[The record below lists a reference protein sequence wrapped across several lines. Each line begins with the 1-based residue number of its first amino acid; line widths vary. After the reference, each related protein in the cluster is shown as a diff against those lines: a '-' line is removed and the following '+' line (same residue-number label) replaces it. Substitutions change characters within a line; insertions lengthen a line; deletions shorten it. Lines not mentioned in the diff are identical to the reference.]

1 MSFTIVRT
9 NGTVLAIIPD
19 GDLNT
24 TSSPLFLP
32 GRNYPGYGS
41 VIDTNFVRTLEN
53 YAFTAPPQ
61 NALQGQLWYD
71 TSTASGNITGTLK
84 ICPVDGESNAA
95 NWYTI
100 LTSSST
106 TDIVAGNVT
115 ATGNVDANNFN
126 AGNIITANIVSTDYL
141 TVNVQANIANANI
154 TGNAN
159 IANLLTVNITT
170 GSNVTS
176 GNITGAW
183 SLDGTV
189 NSNGNITA
197 LGFKSD
203 NYRYANGQLIT
214 FDAAAGNT
222 GEIQFNTSGILA
234 ASSDFTFNSST
245 GLAVVGN
252 ITGANFIADFG
263 GVYIGNGSG
272 LSALPAANLTGT
284 LSSAIQSNITQL
296 GTLAS
301 LTATG
306 NINTAN
312 LFATAVNATSLIGT
326 LETAA
331 QPNITSVGTL
341 TSLDVT
347 GNITSGNASLGNL
360 ATANFIT
367 GTLTTAAQPN
377 ITSLGTLSSLAVTAN
392 VTAGNVYANSGTV
405 RGVLLTGTLTTAA
418 QANIT
423 SIGTLSFLN
432 VTGPVNVDS
441 LSSNTLSGDGSN
453 IYNITG
459 SEVTGEVDFAAVAN
473 SVNVANVSGIGNV
486 ALLNSDGNASNVL
499 YGNGVFASVA
509 GAGSNYGNANVV
521 SLLSSFGSNV
531 ISTTGNVTAGN
542 VYANSGTLGAS
553 LLTGTLTTAAQPNVT
568 SVGTLTSAAVTG
580 NVTAGNVYANSGT
593 VRGSLLTGTLT
604 TAAQPNVTSLGTL
617 TGLIVLGNINASN
630 VSANHFG
637 SGAGLSNINGSNV
650 TGLVANATFAT
661 TAGNISSIPSGTK
674 MLFAQTSAPAGWTKL
689 TSNDDAALRVV
700 SGAAGSGG
708 TVGFTTAFSATSV
721 SGTTGSTS
729 LSEAQMPIHRHFVS
743 TNVVNG
749 GAPSSVNS
757 LVRQRTTAGDSDYY
771 LEGTSAEPSVLRSS
785 ATGSGAGHDHTFS
798 GSLNLAVKYVDVII
812 AQKD

>member
-61 NALQGQLWYD
+61 NALQGQLWFN
-71 TSTASGNITGTLK
+71 TNNNSLCV
-84 ICPVDGESNAA
+84 CPIDGESDPNNWIRLVTNDSTLDITVA
-95 NWYTI
+95 NVYADHIFANGATF
-100 LTSSST
+100 
-106 TDIVAGNVT
+106 TDTVT
-115 ATGNVDANNFN
+115 ANLFEA
-126 AGNIITANIVSTDYL
+126 DYL
-141 TVNVQANIANANI
+141 TVNVQANI
-154 TGNAN
+154 GNLDVFGTTA
-159 IANLLTVNITT
+159 LDSLTTTNITT
-170 GSNVTS
+170 GSNTTS
-176 GNITGAW
+176 GNLTGAW
-183 SLDGTV
+183 SLNGTLA
-189 NSNGNITA
+189 SNGNVTA

-203 NYRYANGQLIT
+203 NYLYANGQSIN
-214 FDAAAGNT
+214 FNAAAGNAN
-222 GEIQFNTSGILA
+222 EIQFNTSGSLN
-234 ASSDFTFNSST
+234 ASSDFTFNTST

-252 ITGANFIADFG
+252 ITGANFIAVG
-263 GVYIGNGSG
+263 GVYTGNGSG
-272 LSALPAANLTGT
+272 LSALAAANLTGT

-296 GTLAS
+296 GTLTS
-301 LTATG
+301 VTATT

-312 LFATAVNATSLIGT
+312 LFATEVSATRLVGSLT
-326 LETAA
+326 TAA
-331 QPNITSVGTL
+331 QPNVTSVGTL

-377 ITSLGTLSSLAVTAN
+377 ITSVGTLSSLATTGNITASN
-392 VTAGNVYANSGTV
+392 VFANGGTV
-405 RGVLLTGTLTTAA
+405 AGLLLTGTLTTAA

-432 VTGPVNVDS
+432 VTGAINADS
-441 LSSNTLSGDGSN
+441 ISVGGTLSGDGST
-453 IYNITG
+453 IYNIAGNSVSGT
-459 SEVTGEVDFAAVAN
+459 VAFAAVAN

-486 ALLNSDGNASNVL
+486 ALLNRDGNASNVL

-509 GAGSNYGNANVV
+509 GVGGDYSNSNVV

-553 LLTGTLTTAAQPNVT
+553 LVTGTLTTAAQPNVT

-604 TAAQPNVTSLGTL
+604 TAAQPNITSLGTL

-661 TAGNISSIPSGTK
+661 TAGSISSIPAGTK
-674 MLFAQTSAPAGWTKL
+674 MLFAQSSAPAGWTKL

-700 SGAAGSGG
+700 SGGAGSGG
-708 TVGFTTAFSATSV
+708 TVGFTTAFSATSI

-743 TNVVNG
+743 TSVVNG

>member
-1 MSFTIVRT
+1 VSFTIVRT

-61 NALQGQLWYD
+61 NALQGQLWFNTNND
-71 TSTASGNITGTLK
+71 SLCV
-84 ICPVDGESNAA
+84 CPIDGESDPNNWIRLVTNDSTLDITVA
-95 NWYTI
+95 NVYANHI
-100 LTSSST
+100 F
-106 TDIVAGNVT
+106 ANG
-115 ATGNVDANNFN
+115 ATFANTVSANLVD
-126 AGNIITANIVSTDYL
+126 TDYL
-141 TVNVQANIANANI
+141 TVTVQANIANANV

-159 IANLLTVNITT
+159 LATVNTTTITT
-170 GSNVTS
+170 GSNTTA
-176 GNITGAW
+176 GNLTGAW
-183 SLDGTV
+183 SLNGTLT
-189 NSNGNITA
+189 SNGNVTA

-203 NYRYANGQLIT
+203 NYRYANGQSIN
-214 FDAAAGNT
+214 FDAAAGNA
-222 GEIQFNTSGILA
+222 GEIQFNTGGSLN
-234 ASSDFTFNSST
+234 ASSDFTFNAST
-245 GLAVVGN
+245 GLAVVGD
-252 ITGANFIADFG
+252 ITGANFIAVG
-263 GVYIGNGSG
+263 GTYTGNGSG
-272 LSALPAANLTGT
+272 LSALAAANLTGT

-296 GTLAS
+296 GTLPS
-301 LTATG
+301 LTVTT

-312 LFATAVNATSLIGT
+312 LFATEVSATRLVGSLT
-326 LETAA
+326 TAA
-331 QPNITSVGTL
+331 QPNVTSVGTL

-377 ITSLGTLSSLAVTAN
+377 ITSVGTLSSLATTGNITASN
-392 VTAGNVYANSGTV
+392 VFANGGTV
-405 RGVLLTGTLTTAA
+405 AGLLLTGTLTTAA

-432 VTGPVNVDS
+432 VSGAINA
-441 LSSNTLSGDGSN
+441 NTVAGSFSGDGSN
-453 IYNITG
+453 IINVAG
-459 SEVTGEVDFAAVAN
+459 AAVSGEVDYAAVAN
-473 SVNVANVSGIGNV
+473 SVSVANVSGIGNV
-486 ALLNSDGNASNVL
+486 ALLNRDGNASNVL

-509 GAGSNYGNANVV
+509 GAGSNYGNSNVV
-521 SLLSSFGSNV
+521 SLLASFGSNV

-553 LLTGTLTTAAQPNVT
+553 LVTGTLTTAAQPNVT

-650 TGLVANATFAT
+650 TGLVANATYAT
-661 TAGNISSIPSGTK
+661 TAGSISSIPSGTK
-674 MLFAQTSAPAGWTKL
+674 MLFAQSSAPAGWTKL

-700 SGAAGSGG
+700 SGAAGTGG
-708 TVGFTTAFSATSV
+708 TVGFNTAFSATTI
-721 SGTTGSTS
+721 SGLTGSTS
-729 LSEAQMPIHRHFVS
+729 LSESQLPIHRHFVS
-743 TNVVNG
+743 TSVVNG

>member
-214 FDAAAGNT
+214 FGAAAGNT
-222 GEIQFNTSGILA
+222 GEVQFNTSGILA

-252 ITGANFIADFG
+252 ITGANFIVDFG
-263 GVYIGNGSG
+263 GAYIGNGSG

-568 SVGTLTSAAVTG
+568 SVGTLT
-580 NVTAGNVYANSGT
+580 
-593 VRGSLLTGTLT
+593 
-604 TAAQPNVTSLGTL
+604 
-617 TGLIVLGNINASN
+617 GLIVLGNINASN

>member
-1 MSFTIVRT
+1 VSFTIVRT

-71 TSTASGNITGTLK
+71 TSTAGGGITGTLK

-115 ATGNVDANNFN
+115 ASGNVDANNFN
-126 AGNIITANIVSTDYL
+126 AGNIVTANLVSTDYL

-159 IANLLTVNITT
+159 IANLLTTNITT

-214 FDAAAGNT
+214 FGAAAGNT

-252 ITGANFIADFG
+252 ITGANFIAVG
-263 GVYIGNGSG
+263 GAYTGNGSG

-296 GTLAS
+296 GTLTS
-301 LTATG
+301 VTATT

-312 LFATAVNATSLIGT
+312 LFATEVSATHLVGSLT
-326 LETAA
+326 TAA
-331 QPNITSVGTL
+331 QPNVTSVGTL

-377 ITSLGTLSSLAVTAN
+377 ITSVGTLSSLATTGNITASN
-392 VTAGNVYANSGTV
+392 VFANSGTV
-405 RGVLLTGTLTTAA
+405 AGLLLTGTLTTAA

-423 SIGTLSFLN
+423 SVGTLSFLN
-432 VTGPVNVDS
+432 VTGAIN
-441 LSSNTLSGDGSN
+441 SNTVAGSFSGDGSN
-453 IYNITG
+453 INNIAG
-459 SEVTGEVDFAAVAN
+459 AAVTGEVAFAEVAN
-473 SVNVANVSGIGNV
+473 SVAVANVSGIGNV
-486 ALLNSDGNASNVL
+486 ALLNRDGNASNVL

-509 GAGSNYGNANVV
+509 GAGGDYSNSNVV

-553 LLTGTLTTAAQPNVT
+553 LVTGTLTTAAQPNVT

-593 VRGSLLTGTLT
+593 VRGSLLTGTIT
-604 TAAQPNVTSLGTL
+604 TAAQPNITSLGTL
-617 TGLIVLGNINASN
+617 TSLIVLGNINASN

-661 TAGNISSIPSGTK
+661 TAGNVSSIPAGTK
-674 MLFAQTSAPAGWTKL
+674 MLFAQSSAPAGWTKL

-700 SGAAGSGG
+700 SGGAGSGG
-708 TVGFTTAFSATSV
+708 TVGFTTAFSATSI

-743 TNVVNG
+743 TSVVNG

>member
-1 MSFTIVRT
+1 VSFTIVRT
-9 NGTVLAIIPD
+9 NGTVLAVIPD
-19 GDLNT
+19 GDLNSN
-24 TSSPLFLP
+24 SSPLFLP

-61 NALQGQLWYD
+61 NALQGQLWFN
-71 TSTASGNITGTLK
+71 TNNNSLCV
-84 ICPVDGESNAA
+84 CPVDNEDDPNNWIRLVTNDSTLDITVA
-95 NWYTI
+95 NVYADQIFANGATFAD
-100 LTSSST
+100 T
-106 TDIVAGNVT
+106 VT
-115 ATGNVDANNFN
+115 ANLFEA
-126 AGNIITANIVSTDYL
+126 DYI
-141 TVNVQANIANANI
+141 TVNVQANI
-154 TGNAN
+154 GN
-159 IANLLTVNITT
+159 LDVSGTTTLDSLTTANITT
-170 GSNVTS
+170 GSNTTP
-176 GNITGAW
+176 GNLTGAW
-183 SLDGTV
+183 SLDGTLT
-189 NSNGNITA
+189 SNGNVTA

-203 NYRYANGQLIT
+203 NYRYANGQSIN

-222 GEIQFNTSGILA
+222 GEIQFNTSGSLN
-234 ASSDFTFNSST
+234 SSPDFTFTAGNSS
-245 GLAVVGN
+245 LSVAGN
-252 ITGANFIADFG
+252 ITAANFNVTSG
-263 GVYIGNGSG
+263 GIYTGNGSG
-272 LSALPAANLTGT
+272 LSAIAAANLTGT

-312 LFATAVNATSLIGT
+312 LFATTVNATSLIGT
-326 LETAA
+326 LGTAA

-347 GNITSGNASLGNL
+347 GNVTSGNADLGNL
-360 ATANFIT
+360 VTANFVT

-377 ITSLGTLSSLAVTAN
+377 ITSVGTLSSLAVTAN
-392 VTAGNVYANSGTV
+392 ITAGNIYANSGRIGAT
-405 RGVLLTGTLTTAA
+405 LLTGTLTTAA

-423 SIGTLSFLN
+423 SVGTLSYLN

-473 SVNVANVSGIGNV
+473 SVNVANVADIGNI
-486 ALLNSDGNASNVL
+486 ALLDLDGNASNVL

-509 GAGSNYGNANVV
+509 GAGGDYSNSNVV

-531 ISTTGNVTAGN
+531 VSTTGNVTAGN

-553 LLTGTLTTAAQPNVT
+553 LLAGTLTTAAQPNVT

-593 VRGSLLTGTLT
+593 VRGSLLTGTIT
-604 TAAQPNVTSLGTL
+604 TAAQPNITSLGTL
-617 TGLIVLGNINASN
+617 VSLIVSGNINAAN
-630 VSANHFG
+630 VSGNHFG
-637 SGAGLSNINGSNV
+637 NGAGLSNINASNIS
-650 TGLVANATFAT
+650 GAVANASYAT
-661 TAGNISSIPSGTK
+661 TAGSISSIPSGTK
-674 MLFAQTSAPAGWTKL
+674 MLFAQTSAPTGWTKI

-700 SGAAGSGG
+700 SGTASSGG
-708 TVGFTTAFSATSV
+708 TVGFTTAFAAKTV

-729 LSEAQMPIHRHFVS
+729 LSEAQIPSHYHLAATNIKVS
-743 TNVVNG
+743 SGNVSPFGSSTYLARETDIG
-749 GAPSSVNS
+749 GDTEYNLQATSSAPDSLRTSSV
-757 LVRQRTTAGDSDYY
+757 
-771 LEGTSAEPSVLRSS
+771 
-785 ATGSGAGHDHTFS
+785 GSGSGHDHTFS
-798 GSLNLAVKYVDVII
+798 GSLNLAVKYVDVIV

>member
-61 NALQGQLWYD
+61 NALQGQLWFNTNND
-71 TSTASGNITGTLK
+71 SLCV
-84 ICPVDGESNAA
+84 CPVDGESDPNNWVRLVTNDSTLDITVA
-95 NWYTI
+95 NVYADHI
-100 LTSSST
+100 F
-106 TDIVAGNVT
+106 ANG
-115 ATGNVDANNFN
+115 ATFANTVSANLVD
-126 AGNIITANIVSTDYL
+126 TDYL
-141 TVNVQANIANANI
+141 TVTVQANIANANV

-159 IANLLTVNITT
+159 LATVSTTTITT
-170 GSNVTS
+170 GSNTTS
-176 GNITGAW
+176 GNLTGAW
-183 SLDGTV
+183 SLNGTLT
-189 NSNGNITA
+189 SNGNITA

-203 NYRYANGQLIT
+203 NYRYANGQSIN

-222 GEIQFNTSGILA
+222 GEVQFNTGGSLN
-234 ASSDFTFNSST
+234 SSPNFTFTAGNSLLSVAGNVTAVAFTANT
-245 GLAVVGN
+245 GVF
-252 ITGANFIADFG
+252 T
-263 GVYIGNGSG
+263 GNGSG
-272 LSALPAANLTGT
+272 LSSIPAANLTGT
-284 LSSAIQSNITQL
+284 LSSVIQSNITQL

-301 LTATG
+301 LTVTG

-312 LFATAVNATSLIGT
+312 LFATRLDGSLT
-326 LETAA
+326 TAA

-341 TSLDVT
+341 TSLNVT
-347 GNITSGNASLGNL
+347 GNITSDNADLGNL

-377 ITSLGTLSSLAVTAN
+377 ITSVGTLSSLATTGNITASN
-392 VTAGNVYANSGTV
+392 VFANGGTV
-405 RGVLLTGTLTTAA
+405 SGLLLTGTLTTAA

-423 SIGTLSFLN
+423 SVGTLSFLN
-432 VTGPVNVDS
+432 VTGAINADTVAGS
-441 LSSNTLSGDGSN
+441 FSGDGSN
-453 IYNITG
+453 IFNIAG
-459 SEVTGEVDFAAVAN
+459 ANVTGEVDYAASAN
-473 SVNVANVSGIGNV
+473 SVSVANVSGIGNV
-486 ALLNSDGNASNVL
+486 ALLNRDGNAGNVL
-499 YGNGVFASVA
+499 YGNGVFAAIV
-509 GAGSNYGNANVV
+509 GTGGSYGNSNVV
-521 SLLSSFGSNV
+521 SLLASFGSNV
-531 ISTTGNVTAGN
+531 ISTTGNITAGN

-553 LLTGTLTTAAQPNVT
+553 LLTGTLTTAAQPNIT
-568 SVGTLTSAAVTG
+568 SVGTLTSATVTG

-593 VRGSLLTGTLT
+593 VRGSLLTGTIT
-604 TAAQPNVTSLGTL
+604 TAAQPNITSLGSL
-617 TGLIVLGNINASN
+617 TSLIVLGNINAAN

-661 TAGNISSIPSGTK
+661 TAGGVSSIPAGTR
-674 MLFAQTSAPAGWTKL
+674 MLFAQTSAPTGWTKV

-729 LSEAQMPIHRHFVS
+729 LSEAQLPIHRHFVS

-812 AQKD
+812 AQKV

>member
-1 MSFTIVRT
+1 VSFTIVRT

-214 FDAAAGNT
+214 FGAAAGNT
-222 GEIQFNTSGILA
+222 GEVQFNTSGILA

-252 ITGANFIADFG
+252 ITGANFIVDFG
-263 GVYIGNGSG
+263 GAYIGNGSG

-568 SVGTLTSAAVTG
+568 SVGTLT
-580 NVTAGNVYANSGT
+580 
-593 VRGSLLTGTLT
+593 
-604 TAAQPNVTSLGTL
+604 
-617 TGLIVLGNINASN
+617 GLIVLGNINASN